1 MPSKQ
6 MDNEIDNIILGIVH
20 QAGLIPRGKTISA
33 DMFPEAR
40 AAIERMVGEGLLKEL
55 ETLESNS
62 DCLEDGCGLD
72 ADLLVHNL
80 LRRITELKKR
90 LTTPTEDKQND

>member
-1 MPSKQ
+1 MPSEQ

-33 DMFPEAR
+33 AMFPEAR
-40 AAIERMVGEGLLKEL
+40 AAIERMVEEAVINEL
-55 ETLESNS
+55 ETIVKKSAAHGYAA
-62 DCLEDGCGLD
+62 CA
-72 ADLLVHNL
+72 ADTDY
-80 LRRITELKKR
+80 RIAELKR